1 MAFLPISASLLGLAG
16 SALGLSFNVPT
27 SPPSNSSRQLSATPV
42 GVSLEFFAF
51 PEYIQDVES
60 TTTCLQNLKD
70 LTGTW
75 PPMRIGGTTQDRATY
90 DSSSTEAVTYTVAST
105 GAAPET
111 LTYGPS
117 FISLAAGYAGEVIIG
132 LNRRLDDIS
141 NTISAALLVQSK
153 MENLYS
159 IELGNEPNFF
169 VDSDPIA
176 NGASWTAA
184 ADEASQVSWQDA
196 VCGNLS
202 ATDIISAGVYF
213 GTSPMS
219 LVGLTAKE
227 GDADKYV
234 KYYCSHN
241 YPQSSGSYNLATLM
255 GHSDIATQ
263 IEPYAAEISAA
274 AGKGKPHIF
283 GETNS
288 ATQGGGGISPTFGA
302 ALWILD
308 YVMQSVLMGTN
319 ALYFHQGTVG
329 NCQYCWWGRYNIGSP
344 YYGAYF
350 ATMALANADR
360 IAPLDSQ
367 DTAYAAYAIY
377 KAGVPVRVLLYNSDY
392 YISANGE
399 RSSQT
404 YTLSGLSS
412 PSISAKRLT
421 APYATSRVDQG
432 ENPTVAGQTF
442 GNGTC
447 TVQGT
452 ESVETVTV
460 SGGKATFT
468 VAASEALLVYL

>member
-1 MAFLPISASLLGLAG
+1 MALIPISALLLGLAA
-16 SALGLSFNVPT
+16 SALGLSFNVPI
-27 SPPSNSSRQLSATPV
+27 SPPSNSSKQLSAAPV

-60 TTTCLQNLKD
+60 TMTCLQNLKD

-75 PPMRIGGTTQDRATY
+75 PPMRIGGTTQDRAIY
-90 DSSSTEAVTYTVAST
+90 NSSSTEAVTYTVAST

-117 FISLAAGYAGEVIIG
+117 FISLTAGYAGEVIIG
-132 LNRRLDDIS
+132 LNRRLDDIL
-141 NTISAALLVQSK
+141 NTISAALLAQ
-153 MENLYS
+153 
-159 IELGNEPNFF
+159 IF

-184 ADEASQVSWQDA
+184 ADESSQVSWQDA

-219 LVGLTAKE
+219 LASLTAKE
-227 GDADKYV
+227 GSANDYV
-234 KYYCSHN
+234 KDYCSHN
-241 YPQSSGSYNLATLM
+241 YPQSSGSYDLATLM
-255 GHSDIATQ
+255 GHNSIATQ
-263 IEPYAAEISAA
+263 TKPYAAEVSAA
-274 AGKGKPHIF
+274 SGKGKPHIF

-308 YVMQSVLMGTN
+308 YVMQTVLMGTN

-329 NCQYCWWGRYNIGSP
+329 NCQYCWWGRYDIGSP

-350 ATMALANADR
+350 ASMVLANADQ

-377 KAGVPVRVLLYNSDY
+377 KAGVPIRVLLYNSDY
-392 YISANGE
+392 YISTSGT
-399 RSSQT
+399 RSSQV
-404 YTLSGLSS
+404 YTLSGLLSS
-412 PSISAKRLT
+412 SVTAKRPT

-432 ENPTVAGQTF
+432 QNPTVAGQTF
-442 GNGTC
+442 ANGTC
-447 TVQGT
+447 IIQGT
-452 ESVETVTV
+452 ESIETVAV
-460 SGGKATFT
+460 WRESNLHCCSFGSSSGLPVITR
-468 VAASEALLVYL
+468 Y

>member
-1 MAFLPISASLLGLAG
+1 MAAFLSISMSLLGLAV
-16 SALGLSFNVPT
+16 SASGLSFNVPT
-27 SPPSNSSRQLSATPV
+27 FPPSNSSGQISAAPV

-51 PEYIQDVES
+51 PKYFQEVDA
-60 TTTCLQNLKD
+60 TTTCLQNMKD

-75 PPMRIGGTTQDRATY
+75 PPLRIGGTTQDRATY
-90 DSSSTEAVTYTVAST
+90 DASSTEAVTYTVASS
-105 GAAPET
+105 ADAPQT

-117 FISLAAGYAGEVIIG
+117 FISLAATYAGKVIIG
-132 LNRRLDDIS
+132 LNRRLDNIS

-153 MENLYS
+153 MDNLYS

-169 VDSDPIA
+169 TSSDPIA
-176 NGASWTAA
+176 NGASWTAI
-184 ADEASQVSWQDA
+184 ADEVSQVSWQDD

-202 ATDIISAGVYF
+202 ASDIISAGVYF

-227 GDADKYV
+227 GDANDYV
-234 KYYCSHN
+234 KDYCSHN
-241 YPQSSGSYNLATLM
+241 YPQSSGSYDLAKLM
-255 GHSDIATQ
+255 GHSAIASQ
-263 IEPYAAEISAA
+263 IEPYAAEVSAA
-274 AGKGKPHIF
+274 AAKGKPHIF

-308 YVMQSVLMGTN
+308 YVMQTVLMGTD

-329 NCQYCWWGRYNIGSP
+329 NCQYCWWGRYDMGSP

-350 ATMALANADR
+350 ATMALANADQ

-377 KAGVPVRVLLYNSDY
+377 KSGAPVRALLYNSDY
-392 YISANGE
+392 FTSGT

-412 PSISAKRLT
+412 SSVTAKRLT

-432 ENPTVAGQTF
+432 SNPTVAGRTF
-442 GNGTC
+442 ANGTC
-447 TVQGT
+447 VIQGT
-452 ESVETVTV
+452 ENVETVTV

>member
-1 MAFLPISASLLGLAG
+1 MASLPVSVSLLGLVA
-16 SALGLSFNVPT
+16 SASGLTFDIPT
-27 SPPSNSSRQLSATPV
+27 SPPSNSSGQLSAAPV
-42 GVSLEFFAF
+42 GVSLEFFTF
-51 PEYIQDVES
+51 PEYIQDVKS
-60 TTTCLQNLKD
+60 TMTCLENLKD

-90 DSSSTEAVTYTVAST
+90 DSSSTKAVTYTVASP
-105 GAAPET
+105 GDAPET

-117 FISLAAGYAGEVIIG
+117 FISLAASYAGEVIIG
-132 LNRRLDDIS
+132 LNRRLDDII
-141 NTISAALLVQSK
+141 NTISAAILAQDK
-153 MENLYS
+153 MDNLYS

-176 NGASWTAA
+176 NGAPWTAA

-219 LVGLTAKE
+219 LVGLTARE
-227 GDADKYV
+227 GDANVYV
-234 KYYCSHN
+234 KDYCSHN

-263 IEPYAAEISAA
+263 IKPYAAEISAA

-288 ATQGGGGISPTFGA
+288 ATQGGGGISPTF
-302 ALWILD
+302 D
-308 YVMQSVLMGTN
+308 
-319 ALYFHQGTVG
+319 ALYFHQGTIG

-350 ATMALANADR
+350 ATMALANADQ
-360 IAPLDSQ
+360 IASLDSQ

-377 KAGVPVRVLLYNSDY
+377 KAGAPVRVLLYNSDY
-392 YISANGE
+392 YISTSGR

-404 YTLSGLSS
+404 YTLSRLSS
-412 PSISAKRLT
+412 ASVTAKRLT

-432 ENPTVAGQTF
+432 QNPTVAGQTF
-442 GNGTC
+442 VNGTC
-447 TVQGT
+447 TIQGT

>member
-1 MAFLPISASLLGLAG
+1 MPFLPIAASLLSVVA
-16 SALGLSFNVPT
+16 SASSLSFNIPA
-27 SPPSNSSRQLSATPV
+27 SPPSNSSKQLSAAPV

-51 PEYIQDVES
+51 PEYIQHVES
-60 TTTCLQNLKD
+60 TKTCLQNLKD

-75 PPMRIGGTTQDRATY
+75 PPLRIGGTTQDRATY
-90 DSSSTEAVTYTVAST
+90 DSSSTEAVTYKVASA
-105 GAAPET
+105 GAAPAT

-117 FISLAAGYAGEVIIG
+117 FISLAASYAGEVIMG
-132 LNRRLDDIS
+132 LNRRLDDLS
-141 NTISAALLVQSK
+141 NTIAAARLVQRQ
-153 MENLYS
+153 MDNLYS
-159 IELGNEPNFF
+159 IELGNEPTFF

-176 NGASWTAA
+176 NGNPWTAA
-184 ADEASQVSWQDA
+184 VDEASQVSWQDA

-202 ATDIISAGVYF
+202 ATDLISAGVYF
-213 GTSPMS
+213 GTSPMN

-227 GDADKYV
+227 GDANDYV
-234 KYYCSHN
+234 KDYCSHN
-241 YPQSSGSYNLATLM
+241 YPQSAGSYNLAKLM
-255 GHSDIATQ
+255 EHSKIATQ
-263 IEPYAAEISAA
+263 IEPFASEIAAA

-302 ALWILD
+302 GLWILD
-308 YVMQSVLMGTN
+308 YVMQTVVKGTN
-319 ALYFHQGTVG
+319 ALYFHHGTIG

-344 YYGAYF
+344 YYGAFF
-350 ATMALANADR
+350 ATMTLAHADQ

-377 KAGVPVRVLLYNSDY
+377 TAGTPVRVLLYNSDY
-392 YISANGE
+392 YISTSGT
-399 RSSQT
+399 RSSQI

-412 PSISAKRLT
+412 ASLTAKRLT
-421 APYATSRVDQG
+421 APSATSRVDQG
-432 ENPTVAGQTF
+432 QNPTVAGQTF
-442 GNGTC
+442 ANGTC
-447 TVQGT
+447 TIQGK

>member
-1 MAFLPISASLLGLAG
+1 MAFLPISASLLGLAA
-16 SALGLSFNVPT
+16 STLGLSFNVPT
-27 SPPSNSSRQLSATPV
+27 SPPSNASGQLSAAPV

-60 TTTCLQNLKD
+60 TTTCLRNLKD

-105 GAAPET
+105 GDAPET

-141 NTISAALLVQSK
+141 NTISAALLAQSK

-202 ATDIISAGVYF
+202 ATGIISAGVYF

-227 GDADKYV
+227 GDADEYV
-234 KYYCSHN
+234 KDYCSHN

-263 IEPYAAEISAA
+263 IEPYAAEVSAT
-274 AGKGKPHIF
+274 AGKGKPHLF

-308 YVMQSVLMGTN
+308 YVMQTVLMGTN

-350 ATMALANADR
+350 ATMALANADQ

-377 KAGVPVRVLLYNSDY
+377 KAGVPIRVLLYNSDY
-392 YISANGE
+392 YISASGT
-399 RSSQT
+399 RSSQI

-412 PSISAKRLT
+412 PSVTAKRLT
-421 APYATSRVDQG
+421 APYATSRVDRG
-432 ENPTVAGQTF
+432 ENPTVGGQTF
-442 GNGTC
+442 ANGTC
-447 TVQGT
+447 TIQGT

>member
-1 MAFLPISASLLGLAG
+1 MTSIPISALLLGLAA
-16 SALGLSFNVPT
+16 SALSLSFNVPI
-27 SPPSNSSRQLSATPV
+27 SPPSNSSQQLSAAPV

-51 PEYIQDVES
+51 PEYIQEVES
-60 TTTCLQNLKD
+60 TMTCLQNLKD

-75 PPMRIGGTTQDRATY
+75 PPMRIGGTTQDRAIY
-90 DSSSTEAVTYTVAST
+90 NSSSTEAVTYTVAST

-132 LNRRLDDIS
+132 LNRRLGDIL
-141 NTISAALLVQSK
+141 NTISAALLAQSK
-153 MENLYS
+153 MNNLYS

-184 ADEASQVSWQDA
+184 ADESSQVTWQDA
-196 VCGNLS
+196 MCGNLS

-219 LVGLTAKE
+219 LASLTAKE
-227 GDADKYV
+227 SDANDYV
-234 KYYCSHN
+234 KDYCSHN
-241 YPQSSGSYNLATLM
+241 YPQSSGSYDLATLM
-255 GHSDIATQ
+255 GHSSIATQ
-263 IEPYAAEISAA
+263 IKPYATEVSAA
-274 AGKGKPHIF
+274 AEKGKPHIF

-308 YVMQSVLMGTN
+308 YVMQTVLMGTN

-329 NCQYCWWGRYNIGSP
+329 NCQYCWWGRYDIGSP

-350 ATMALANADR
+350 ASMALANADQ

-367 DTAYAAYAIY
+367 DTAYAAYALY
-377 KAGVPVRVLLYNSDY
+377 KASVPVRVLLYNSDY
-392 YISANGE
+392 YISTSGT
-399 RSSQT
+399 RSSQI
-404 YTLSGLSS
+404 YTLSGLFSS
-412 PSISAKRLT
+412 GVTAKRLT

-432 ENPTVAGQTF
+432 QNPTVAGQTF
-442 GNGTC
+442 ANGTC
-447 TVQGT
+447 IIQGI
-452 ESVETVTV
+452 ESIETVTV